1 MTDIQL
7 RRMIS
12 QWCDGA
18 MTEEAFERFCDELRG
33 NENAI
38 AVFVKYIQMHA
49 SLRSVTTDDDNLAE
63 LLEQVRMKLS
73 APPSETAAA
82 SPTVHRAKKPS
93 LDFRRFTWRQR
104 GWAYLAGAIAAM
116 LLISSAALFVG
127 SGRDNTGTPTPLAFL
142 SRSTVD
148 GVNASAL
155 PSAIAR
161 VVSVS
166 SDCKWMFDHVGSVL
180 DHTDVASAVSSGA
193 IIRVLE
199 GDMTLE
205 FVNGVQVRLLGHTL
219 YSAESP
225 MRGRVLLGKCRA
237 TVCPGSEGFTLD
249 APTATVIDLG
259 TEFGL
264 EVDSRGEADVVVYDG
279 AVEIDSDGVGDL
291 ERSRTSLNVGDAVR
305 IASGGKMSR
314 LTSIYSD
321 KFASPQGGGMRGQ
334 PQRPLIVNVEDN
346 LQRVWAFY
354 EIAHGGMAEDVKAYS
369 DLERAHEWNGLTAL
383 GMPKCLLGGDY
394 VKMFKGDQILAN
406 FEVRVTLA
414 ERADLYVLFDETV
427 PAPRWLESQF
437 YRTGD
442 RLGLDMGPW
451 DGETGDQYENGVGP
465 GKSIDRVAVVWRRRQ
480 PAIGVVTLG
489 ATEAG
494 ELGTQMYGIVA
505 QRAVD

>member
-1 MTDIQL
+1 MTEFQL

-18 MTEEAFERFCDELRG
+18 MTEEAFESLCSEMRG
-33 NENAI
+33 NERAV
-38 AVFVKYIQMHA
+38 AVFVSFIQMHA
-49 SLRSVTTDDDNLAE
+49 SLRCITTEDDNLAE
-63 LLEQVRMKLS
+63 LLDQVKVRLTA
-73 APPSETAAA
+73 APPANVAEPTTVQA
-82 SPTVHRAKKPS
+82 SGKPT
-93 LDFRRFTWRQR
+93 LNLRRRSWRRR
-104 GWAYLAGAIAAM
+104 GWGYLAGAIAAM
-116 LLISSAALFVG
+116 LLISSAALFLG
-127 SGRDNTGTPTPLAFL
+127 AGRDNAGTPPPLDLL

-148 GVNASAL
+148 DVDASVS
-155 PSAIAR
+155 PSTIAQ

-166 SDCKWMFDHVGSVL
+166 SDCKWMFDHHGSLL
-180 DHTDVASAVSSGA
+180 DHTDVASTVPSGA

-205 FVNGVQVRLLGHTL
+205 FVNGVQVKLLGHTL

-279 AVEIDSDGVGDL
+279 AIEIDSDGVGDL

-321 KFASPQGGGMRGQ
+321 KFASPQSSGLRVQ
-334 PQRPLIVNVEDN
+334 PQRHLIVDVQDN
-346 LQRVWAFY
+346 LQRVWTYY

-383 GMPKCLLGGDY
+383 GMPEYLLGGDY
-394 VKMFKGDQILAN
+394 VKMFKGDQILAE

-414 ERADLYVLFDETV
+414 ERADLYVLFDESV

-465 GKSIDRVAVVWRRRQ
+465 GRSIDRVAAVWRRRQ
-480 PAIGVVTLG
+480 PAVGVVTLG

-505 QRAVD
+505 QPAID